1 MNIHGKIDVFGTAC
15 CKMTNEEL
23 AKKFTELAITSVED
37 DSEKPSK
44 IHKVC
49 KEIVWRF
56 VLENTT
62 KNLDIDEKITG
73 RFVRE
78 STPSIDYY
86 KLENGKCL
94 AVDTNSSNGFTM
106 KAWYCNDAGVS
117 TDEPA
122 FKVEEV
128 YIPVSIDEDG
138 EPYQYEFIGFNIK
151 H

>member
-1 MNIHGKIDVFGTAC
+1 MNIYGQIDVFGTAC
-15 CKMTNEEL
+15 CRMTNEEL
-23 AKKFTELAITSVED
+23 AEKFTELAVTNIED
-37 DSEKPSK
+37 DSEKLSK

-49 KEIVWRF
+49 NEIVWRF
-56 VLENTT
+56 VLENAT
-62 KNLDIDEKITG
+62 KNIDTDEKIIG

-86 KLENGKCL
+86 KLKSGKYL

-106 KAWYCNDAGVS
+106 RAWYCNDAGVS

-128 YIPVSIDEDG
+128 SIPVSVDDDG
-138 EPYQYEFIGFNIK
+138 DAFQYELIGFNIK

>member
-1 MNIHGKIDVFGTAC
+1 MYSKIDIFGTAVIQ
-15 CKMTNEEL
+15 MTNEEL
-23 AKKFTELAITSVED
+23 AKKFTELAITSAED
-37 DSEKPSK
+37 DSEKLSK
-44 IHKVC
+44 IQKVC
-49 KEIVWRF
+49 NEIVWRF
-56 VLENTT
+56 VQENAT
-62 KNLDIDEKITG
+62 KNLDMDEKITG

-117 TDEPA
+117 IDEPD

-128 YIPVSIDEDG
+128 SIPVSVDEDG
-138 EPYQYEFIGFNIK
+138 DPFQYELIGFNIM

>member
-23 AKKFTELAITSVED
+23 AKKFAELAITSAED
-37 DSEKPSK
+37 DSEKLSK
-44 IHKVC
+44 IQKVC
-49 KEIVWRF
+49 NEIVWRF
-56 VLENTT
+56 VLENAA
-62 KNLDIDEKITG
+62 KNLDMDEKITG

-106 KAWYCNDAGVS
+106 TAWYCDDAGVS
-117 TDEPA
+117 VNEPA
-122 FKVEEV
+122 FKVEKV
-128 YIPVSIDEDG
+128 SIPVSVDDDG
-138 EPYQYEFIGFNIK
+138 DPFQYELIGFNIT